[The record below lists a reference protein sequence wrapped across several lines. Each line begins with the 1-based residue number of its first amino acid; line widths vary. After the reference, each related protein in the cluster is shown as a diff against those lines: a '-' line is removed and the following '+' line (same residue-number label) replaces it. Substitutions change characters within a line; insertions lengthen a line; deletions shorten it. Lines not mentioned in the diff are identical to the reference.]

1 MKKIDVKSFV
11 DYLEDKPT
19 REVLNAIVRHLESDR
34 YEQIIYN
41 FPNKNYV
48 AASIKYFESIENYE
62 KCQEIVNFVEV
73 HNRLNGT
80 NVKTK

>member
-1 MKKIDVKSFV
+1 MKINVKKFV
-11 DYLEDKPT
+11 DYLEDRPKK
-19 REVLNAIVRHLESDR
+19 EVLNVIVRHLESDR

-48 AASIKYFESIENYE
+48 AASIKYFESIEDYG

-73 HNRLNGT
+73 YNRLNGT

>member
-1 MKKIDVKSFV
+1 MKINVKKFV
-11 DYLEDKPT
+11 DYLEDRPKK
-19 REVLNAIVRHLESDR
+19 EVLNTIVRHLEADR

-48 AASIKYFESIENYE
+48 SASIKYFESIEDYG
-62 KCQEIVNFVEV
+62 KCQEIVNFVEI

-80 NVKTK
+80 NIKTK